1 MQCTCVNVAVRAENS
16 PENSYK
22 NYLEV
27 YVTMSVSVEKL
38 ENSMVRLTIEV
49 SAEDFDKAINKVYNR
64 QKSRM
69 NVPGFRRG
77 KTPRKVLEKM
87 YGTSIFYED
96 AANDVINSSYPD
108 AARES
113 GEDIVSNP
121 EINVTQIEAGKPF
134 IYTAEVAVKPPV
146 SLGKYKG
153 VEVDKQT
160 INVTDEDV
168 DAEIRREQ
176 EKNAT
181 KNDITDRAVQ
191 DGDDIVLDFEG
202 FCDGKPFAG
211 GKATDYVLT
220 VGSGSFIPGFEEQLV
235 GANIGEE
242 LDVNVT
248 FPENYQAEE
257 LKGKNATFKCTV
269 KKITEKVLPEL
280 DDEFADEVSE
290 FSTMAEYR
298 EDVKKKIVERREATA
313 RTVKENEA
321 VRKVIE
327 DAHVDIPEAML
338 RTQQEQLVSEL
349 EQQVVSQG
357 MNFEDYMNYA
367 QVTREKIAENMKE
380 EAERRIMYRLVMEQV
395 AKEEN
400 IVATEEDYEAE
411 LQKMADSYRMDV
423 ETIKKFFGGRK
434 DSMMEDIAVQKAIT
448 FVADNAVEVEK
459 KEEPA
464 EEKTEE

>member
-1 MQCTCVNVAVRAENS
+1 
-16 PENSYK
+16 
-22 NYLEV
+22 
-27 YVTMSVSVEKL
+27 MSVSVEKL
-38 ENSMVRLTIEV
+38 EKSMVRLTIEV

-69 NVPGFRRG
+69 NVPGFRKG

-87 YGTSIFYED
+87 YGASIFYED

-108 AARES
+108 AAKES

-153 VEVDKQT
+153 VEVDKQEV
-160 INVTDEDV
+160 NVTDEDV
-168 DAEIRREQ
+168 DAEIRKEQ

-181 KNDITDRAVQ
+181 RNEVTDRPVK
-191 DGDDIVLDFEG
+191 DGDEIALDFEG
-202 FCDGKPFAG
+202 FCDGVAFEG
-211 GKATDYVLT
+211 GKGTNYPLT
-220 VGSGSFIPGFEEQLV
+220 VGSNSFIPGFEEQLV
-235 GANIGEE
+235 GANIGEDLE
-242 LDVNVT
+242 VNVT

-257 LKGKNATFKCTV
+257 LAGKPAVFKCKV
-269 KKITEKVLPEL
+269 NKITEKVLPEL

-290 FSTMAEYR
+290 FSTLAEYR
-298 EDVKKKIVERREATA
+298 EDVRKNLTERREKAV
-313 RTVKENEA
+313 RSVKENQA
-321 VRKVIE
+321 VEKVIA
-327 DAHVDIPEAML
+327 DAHVEIPAAML
-338 RTQQEQLVSEL
+338 RTQQEQIAGEL
-349 EQQVVSQG
+349 EQQVMSQG
-357 MNFEDYMNYA
+357 MNFDDYLKYA
-367 QVTREKIAENMKE
+367 QTTREKLVDNMKE

-400 IVATEEDYEAE
+400 ITATDEDFDAE
-411 LQKMADSYRMDV
+411 LQKMADAYRMDI
-423 ETIKKFFGGRK
+423 ETIRKFFGERK
-434 DSMMEDIAVQKAIT
+434 ESMMEDIAVQKAIT

-464 EEKTEE
+464 EKAE

>member
-22 NYLEV
+22 NYLEG

-69 NVPGFRRG
+69 KVPGFRRG

-108 AARES
+108 AASER

-211 GKATDYVLT
+211 GTATD
-220 VGSGSFIPGFEEQLV
+220 
-235 GANIGEE
+235 
-242 LDVNVT
+242 
-248 FPENYQAEE
+248 
-257 LKGKNATFKCTV
+257 
-269 KKITEKVLPEL
+269 
-280 DDEFADEVSE
+280 
-290 FSTMAEYR
+290 
-298 EDVKKKIVERREATA
+298 
-313 RTVKENEA
+313 
-321 VRKVIE
+321 
-327 DAHVDIPEAML
+327 
-338 RTQQEQLVSEL
+338 
-349 EQQVVSQG
+349 
-357 MNFEDYMNYA
+357 
-367 QVTREKIAENMKE
+367 
-380 EAERRIMYRLVMEQV
+380 
-395 AKEEN
+395 
-400 IVATEEDYEAE
+400 
-411 LQKMADSYRMDV
+411 
-423 ETIKKFFGGRK
+423 
-434 DSMMEDIAVQKAIT
+434 
-448 FVADNAVEVEK
+448 
-459 KEEPA
+459 
-464 EEKTEE
+464 